1 MLAFF
6 FVTITDVTR
15 RKGLPVTRR
24 KGFPV
29 TRRKGFPEGEH
40 RPLRA
45 LREHPEVAAS
55 ASAERL
61 PASRRMSAMGPVL
74 DFLRSN
80 EAQLS
85 ALRPAKLAPG
95 AAPAVG
101 GWNVTRGKLVDQ
113 ACAKISGHERSLALE
128 KRWDQPHPYAEI
140 LARTS
145 AALKEVKALRPGRS
159 FRRWGIEHREL
170 AAA

>member
-1 MLAFF
+1 
-6 FVTITDVTR
+6 
-15 RKGLPVTRR
+15 
-24 KGFPV
+24 
-29 TRRKGFPEGEH
+29 
-40 RPLRA
+40 
-45 LREHPEVAAS
+45 
-55 ASAERL
+55 
-61 PASRRMSAMGPVL
+61 MSAMGLVL

-128 KRWDQPHPYAEI
+128 KRWDHPHPSAEI
-140 LARTS
+140 LARTPPW
-145 AALKEVKALRPGRS
+145 RQ
-159 FRRWGIEHREL
+159 H
-170 AAA
+170 